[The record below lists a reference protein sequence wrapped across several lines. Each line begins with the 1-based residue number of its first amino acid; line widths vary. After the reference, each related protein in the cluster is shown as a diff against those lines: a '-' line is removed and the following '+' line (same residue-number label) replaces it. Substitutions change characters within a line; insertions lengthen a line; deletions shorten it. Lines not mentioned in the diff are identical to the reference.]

1 MCVHKYRSS
10 TGRDGSVEVEVEG
23 GEGTKAPNLQGHLSK
38 IENVNNE
45 SGRVRFFFFW
55 SLKM

>member
-1 MCVHKYRSS
+1 MHKYTSESRK
-10 TGRDGSVEVEVEG
+10 RQGSEEVEG

-45 SGRVRFFFFW
+45 TRAGEGFW
-55 SLKM
+55 IQESEM